1 MRRFLLLSLA
11 AHALLV
17 LTLLAASRLLPGRGF
32 KAPPVLAEVELV
44 EQNTPAVGRAPAAA
58 VQPTQPLAMP
68 SPDAVAP
75 SSAHP
80 PSPLPEPTTRAAPLP
95 PPPPPAPPAPPLP
108 ASTLL
113 SAHPQP
119 AAPSP
124 PAPSVRLAEP
134 DAVGTG
140 LVSGSR
146 VIPAAL
152 DKAAH
157 NTPPGYPPLAV
168 RDGEEGSVVLRV
180 HIAADG
186 SAAAV
191 EIFRTS
197 GYPLLDRAALR
208 AVGRWHF
215 VPARR
220 AELPVPSTMLVKIR
234 FVLTN
239 PEGGP

>member
-1 MRRFLLLSLA
+1 MRRSLLLSLA
-11 AHALLV
+11 GHAFLA

-44 EQNTPAVGRAPAAA
+44 EQNTPAVGRAPATAQAVPPAA
-58 VQPTQPLAMP
+58 RP
-68 SPDAVAP
+68 SPDTAAP
-75 SSAHP
+75 SPAHP
-80 PSPLPEPTTRAAPLP
+80 PPPPPPEPMRRAALLP
-95 PPPPPAPPAPPLP
+95 PPPPPAPAEPPLP
-108 ASTLL
+108 ESTKLA
-113 SAHPQP
+113 AHPQP
-119 AAPSP
+119 AAPAP

-134 DAVGTG
+134 GSVGTG
-140 LVSGSR
+140 LVSGSQ

-157 NTPPGYPPLAV
+157 NAPPGYPPLAV
-168 RDGEEGSVVLRV
+168 RDGEEGSVILRV

-186 SAAAV
+186 SATSV

-197 GYPLLDRAALR
+197 GYPLLDQAALR

-220 AELPVPSTMLVKIR
+220 VELPVPSTMLGKIR

-239 PEGGP
+239 PEGGE

>member
-1 MRRFLLLSLA
+1 MRRSLLLSLA

-17 LTLLAASRLLPGRGF
+17 LTLLAASWLLPGRGF
-32 KAPPVLAEVELV
+32 RAPPVLAEVELV
-44 EQNTPAVGRAPAAA
+44 EQNTPTVGRAPAAS
-58 VQPTQPLAMP
+58 QP
-68 SPDAVAP
+68 V
-75 SSAHP
+75 P
-80 PSPLPEPTTRAAPLP
+80 PAQRPLPDGARAAPLP
-95 PPPPPAPPAPPLP
+95 PPPPPAPAAPPLP
-108 ASTLL
+108 EST
-113 SAHPQP
+113 PP
-119 AAPSP
+119 AAHRPPPAPAP

-134 DAVGTG
+134 GAAGTG

-152 DKAAH
+152 DEAAH
-157 NTPPGYPPLAV
+157 NAPPGYPPLAV
-168 RDGEEGSVVLRV
+168 RDGEEGSVILRV
-180 HIAADG
+180 QIAADG
-186 SAAAV
+186 SATAV

-197 GYPLLDRAALR
+197 GYPLLDRAAQR
-208 AVGRWHF
+208 AVGHWHF